1 MECQLLA
8 KLLWVLL
15 NWQLFQSCN
24 RYVQVDSPEKGVSP
38 LKFFKRCISFSGSL
52 RSVVLNR
59 LSLVKWLTN
68 VFLPLIENTLCEAPV
83 GKVTHY
89 QILDSFLSLS

>member
-24 RYVQVDSPEKGVSP
+24 RYVQTGSPEKGVSP

-52 RSVVLNR
+52 RLVVLNR
-59 LSLVKWLTN
+59 LSIVKWLAN
-68 VFLPLIENTLCEAPV
+68 VFLPLIENTLCEAPT
-83 GKVTHY
+83 GKQTHY
-89 QILDSFLSLS
+89 QILNSFLSLS